1 MNLSQLLI
9 NITDT
14 DISVDINH
22 LCLSAE
28 KVQPGD
34 VFIAL
39 QGATTHGANFVKQAI
54 KNGCSA
60 ILVDSMDL
68 NCDLPWVRIDHL
80 SQHLET
86 LAQTR
91 YPNATEVEVIG
102 VTGTNG
108 KTSVAYFISQ
118 LFEKLNV
125 NVGLI
130 GTLGISNSQ
139 IHSGHTTPDIFTLYQ
154 TLEHYQ
160 NHAINLAVLEVSSHA
175 LKQNRVAGI
184 NLVQAIFTNLTQDH
198 LDYHKDLK
206 SYKNAKLNLFKFKHL
221 KSVIVNGDDPHHL
234 DFLKPA
240 KTATQAIYHLND
252 FSKITTTQQGF
263 ICQLNNFVFEIPLLG
278 EFNLSNLLAAI
289 NSVEQFGFKREK
301 IIPLLPNITAPPGR
315 MQQVNNTCV
324 WVDYAHTPDAI
335 KHSINTLK
343 QHYPD
348 YQIRIVFGCGGD
360 RDHDKRA
367 KMGKIASTLAHG
379 VILTNDNPRS
389 EDPQTIIDDILSGVT
404 DIEQVNVT
412 LDRQL
417 AIENAIAT
425 LKDNECL
432 LIAGKGHEHTQV
444 FNQQTITFSDIEI
457 ANNAIN

>member
-1 MNLSQLLI
+1 MNLSQLLV
-9 NITDT
+9 NIIDT

-22 LCLSAE
+22 LCLNANQI
-28 KVQPGD
+28 QPGD

-39 QGATTHGANFVKQAI
+39 QGTTTHGANFINQAI
-54 KNGCSA
+54 ENGCSA

-68 NCDLPWVRIDHL
+68 NCNAPWVRIDNL
-80 SQHLET
+80 SQHLEA
-86 LAQTR
+86 LNKTR
-91 YPNATEVEVIG
+91 YPNATTVEVIG

-108 KTSVAYFISQ
+108 KTSVAHFIAQ
-118 LFEKLNV
+118 LFENLSINI
-125 NVGLI
+125 GLI
-130 GTLGISNSQ
+130 GTLGISNTQ
-139 IHSGHTTPDIFTLYQ
+139 IQSEHTTPDICTLYRA
-154 TLEHYQ
+154 LEHYH
-160 NHAINLAVLEVSSHA
+160 NHGTNLAVLEISSHA
-175 LKQNRVAGI
+175 LEQNRVAGI

-198 LDYHKDLK
+198 LDYHKDLE

-221 KSVIVNGDDPHHL
+221 KSAIVNGDDPNHL

-240 KTATQAIYHLND
+240 KAATQAIYHLSD
-252 FSKITTTQQGF
+252 FSKITSTQQGF
-263 ICQLNNFVFEIPLLG
+263 ICQLDNFVFEIGLLG

-289 NSVEQFGFKREK
+289 NSVEQFGFEREQ

-315 MQQVNNTCV
+315 MQQINNTCV
-324 WVDYAHTPDAI
+324 WIDYAHTPDAI

-367 KMGKIASTLAHG
+367 KMGKIASMLADG
-379 VILTNDNPRS
+379 VVLTNDNPRS
-389 EDPQTIIDDILSGVT
+389 EDPQTIIDDILSDAT
-404 DIEQVNVT
+404 DLEKVNVT

-432 LIAGKGHEHTQV
+432 LIAGKGHERTQV
-444 FNQQTITFSDIEI
+444 FDQQTITLSDIEI
-457 ANNAIN
+457 AKNAIN